1 MSDISNIST
10 PTIEQINAFE
20 SVPSLVIS
28 ALAGLSESQM
38 HAVPAPGEWSIHEV
52 VIHLGDSETFG
63 FERLRKTIAEEKPA
77 LQVYDEDAWARNLS
91 YQRQER
97 HLALALF
104 SAQRRSTAALLHM
117 LPSEAWKRTAIHPER
132 GEISLYDIFTI
143 YLEHGKIHLAQ
154 IEHIKQA
161 LLSK

>member
-20 SVPSLVIS
+20 SVPSLIIS
-28 ALAGLSESQM
+28 ALTGLSESQM
-38 HAVPAPGEWSIHEV
+38 HAVPVPGEWSIHEV

-97 HLALALF
+97 HYALALF
-104 SAQRRSTAALLHM
+104 SAQRRSTAALLRM
-117 LPSEAWKRTAIHPER
+117 LPLEAWQRTAIHPER
-132 GEISLYDIFTI
+132 GEITLYDIFII
-143 YLEHGKIHLAQ
+143 YLEHGEIHLAQ
-154 IEHIKQA
+154 IEQLKHF
-161 LLSK
+161 L

>member
-1 MSDISNIST
+1 MTDISNISA

-28 ALAGLSESQM
+28 ALADLSESQM
-38 HAVPAPGEWSIHEV
+38 HYVPSPGEWSIHEV

-63 FERLRKTIAEEKPA
+63 FERLRKTIAEDKPT

-97 HLALALF
+97 HFALALF
-104 SAQRRSTAALLHM
+104 SAQRRSTAALLRM
-117 LPSEAWKRTAIHPER
+117 LPPEAWKRTAMHPER

-143 YLEHGKIHLAQ
+143 YLEHGAIHLAQ
-154 IEHIKQA
+154 IEQLKQ
-161 LLSK
+161 LL

>member
-10 PTIEQINAFE
+10 PTVEQINAFE

-28 ALAGLSESQM
+28 ALTGLSESQL
-38 HAVPAPGEWSIHEV
+38 HAAPVPGEWSIHEV

-63 FERLRKTIAEEKPA
+63 FERLRKTIAEEKPT

-97 HLALALF
+97 HFALALF
-104 SAQRRSTAALLHM
+104 SAQRRSTAALLRM
-117 LPSEAWKRTAIHPER
+117 LPPEAWKRTAIHPER

-143 YLEHGKIHLAQ
+143 YLEHGEIYLAQ
-154 IEHIKQA
+154 IEHIKQS
-161 LLSK
+161 LLSQ

>member
-1 MSDISNIST
+1 MTDISNISA

-28 ALAGLSESQM
+28 ALADLSESQM
-38 HAVPAPGEWSIHEV
+38 HYVPSPGEWSIHEV

-63 FERLRKTIAEEKPA
+63 FERLRKTIAEDKPT

-91 YQRQER
+91 YPRQER
-97 HLALALF
+97 HFALALF
-104 SAQRRSTAALLHM
+104 SAQRRSTAALLRM
-117 LPSEAWKRTAIHPER
+117 LPPEAWKRTAMHPER

-143 YLEHGKIHLAQ
+143 YLEHGAIHLAQ
-154 IEHIKQA
+154 IEQLKRS
-161 LLSK
+161 LLSA

>member
-20 SVPSLVIS
+20 SVPSLIIS
-28 ALAGLSESQM
+28 ALTGLSESQF
-38 HAVPAPGEWSIHEV
+38 HAVPIPGEWSIHEV

-63 FERLRKTIAEEKPA
+63 FERLRKTIAEEKPT
-77 LQVYDEDAWARNLS
+77 LQVYDEEAWARNLS

-97 HLALALF
+97 HLALTLF
-104 SAQRRSTAALLHM
+104 SAQRRSTAAM
-117 LPSEAWKRTAIHPER
+117 LRILPTGAWKRTAMHPER

-143 YLEHGKIHLAQ
+143 YLEHGEIHLAQ
-154 IEHIKQA
+154 IEHIKQS
-161 LLSK
+161 LLSL

>member
-20 SVPSLVIS
+20 SAPSLVIS

-38 HAVPAPGEWSIHEV
+38 HAVPVPGEWSIHEV

-63 FERLRKTIAEEKPA
+63 FERLRKTIAEEKPI
-77 LQVYDEDAWARNLS
+77 LQVYDEDAWAKNLS
-91 YQRQER
+91 YQQQER
-97 HLALALF
+97 HFALALF
-104 SAQRRSTAALLHM
+104 SAQRRSTAALLRM
-117 LPSEAWKRTAIHPER
+117 LPSEAWKRTAMHPER

-143 YLEHGKIHLAQ
+143 YLEHGEIHLAQ
-154 IEHIKQA
+154 IEHIKQS
-161 LLSK
+161 LLSE